1 MALLAPVEAAR
12 RQAAR
17 EARGR
22 ARPEPRRNLLGA
34 FLAGGG
40 DTGRRV
46 RWDRRLAARHC
57 SRAVLTDR
65 SSLNKQAVSSCGW
78 SGYSCCPQGCCC
90 CAKQPRE
97 RGTAITHAPLDCPSG
112 CSCSAASGP
121 TCARCAARC
130 TSPTPPPH
138 TDACTSPPHACRT
151 GPIAHRC
158 SPHPVCCPGP
168 PLSAA
173 LCGTCGDARGL
184 PAVAVALCPTI
195 SATLGGSA
203 PPQAR
208 KGLLSGPHFPRRRV
222 SLPLNAHFGIA
233 RRAELHRPRGR
244 RGVCDLSDPSSP

>member
-57 SRAVLTDR
+57 SRAVLSNR

-97 RGTAITHAPLDCPSG
+97 REGLRSHTRPLTARQAAP
-112 CSCSAASGP
+112 
-121 TCARCAARC
+121 ARRLLGRRAPDVPRGA
-130 TSPTPPPH
+130 PPPH
-138 TDACTSPPHACRT
+138 LLPHTRT
-151 GPIAHRC
+151 ARGLAHRC

-173 LCGTCGDARGL
+173 LSGTCGDARGL

-195 SATLGGSA
+195 SATLGDSA